1 MVDGGEEEVV
11 LWHVAVVGQGRL
23 FAKGARRKSFG
34 PRVSCIHAVDNV
46 SGKAAE
52 VLDEGLVYPV
62 ADEYDCFV
70 GQATREQCR
79 VDGLLGWDGALGVG
93 R

>member
-1 MVDGGEEEVV
+1 MVDRREEEVV

-23 FAKGARRKSFG
+23 FAKGAWRKSLG
-34 PRVSCIHAVDNV
+34 PRVSRIYAVDNV
-46 SGKAAE
+46 SGEAAE
-52 VLDEGLVYPV
+52 VLDEGLVYAV
-62 ADEYDCFV
+62 TDEDDCFV

-93 R
+93 